1 MSFHCVF
8 LPCSTSGSCAG
19 ILADTL
25 HQSDNLFTSRRAGLV
40 GGGWGENK
48 RFMEKPCRP
57 PCRPLCRPP
66 CEPPC
71 PPPCR
76 PSCQA
81 GLVEGGWGEN
91 KRFMEK
97 RFTQGTD
104 CRPLLFHKM
113 SLEANKYNLECVTI
127 GFGKGISLFCISCIC
142 ICGIFVTIF

>member
-8 LPCSTSGSCAG
+8 LPGSTSGSCAG

-25 HQSDNLFTSRRAGLV
+25 HQSDNLFTSGRARLV

-48 RFMEKPCRP
+48 RFMESHVGHHVGH
-57 PCRPLCRPP
+57 LVGHLVHLHVGH
-66 CEPPC
+66 
-71 PPPCR
+71 
-76 PSCQA
+76 QA
-81 GLVEGGWGEN
+81 GLVEVGWGEN

-113 SLEANKYNLECVTI
+113 SLGANKYNLECVTI

-142 ICGIFVTIF
+142 ICGIFVKIF

>member
-8 LPCSTSGSCAG
+8 LPGSTSGSCAG

-48 RFMEKPCRP
+48 RFMD
-57 PCRPLCRPP
+57 
-66 CEPPC
+66 
-71 PPPCR
+71 
-76 PSCQA
+76 
-81 GLVEGGWGEN
+81 
-91 KRFMEK
+91 K

-127 GFGKGISLFCISCIC
+127 GFGKGISLFCISCMR
-142 ICGIFVTIF
+142 ICGIFVKIF